1 MNPSTILL
9 LLLSLLLTQC
19 SWLLPKKEAQPE
31 LPPPTQEGKNTF
43 GCYLNGKS
51 WAPKGRLGFGKSSL
65 KMNIDPSFR
74 GGHLSV
80 IAYWYE
86 EGKVDQKISFYV
98 DSIPKYGAAT
108 YPFSCVVSGPYIDG
122 GSASFTDDLSACQ
135 YYYCNDD
142 SRIVSGHCTVT
153 RYDLVGRV
161 VSGTFEF
168 TLAKPGCDTV
178 RVTDGRFDLPV
189 Y

>member
-1 MNPSTILL
+1 MRPTTLPL
-9 LLLSLLLTQC
+9 LLLSLLLVQC
-19 SWLLPKKEAQPE
+19 SWLLPKKEVQPE
-31 LPPPTQEGKNTF
+31 LPPPTREGNNTF
-43 GCYLNGKS
+43 GCYLNGKP
-51 WAPKGRLGFGKSSL
+51 WTPKGRLGFGLSNLS
-65 KMNIDPSFR
+65 MTIEPSFR

-80 IAYWYE
+80 IAYRYE
-86 EGKVDQKISFYV
+86 EGKVDQEMGFYV

-108 YPFSCVVSGPYIDG
+108 YPFSCVVSGLYTDG
-122 GSASFTDDLSACQ
+122 GSASFTDNLSDCQ

-142 SRIVSGHCTVT
+142 SRIVSGYCTIT

-168 TLAKPGCDTV
+168 TLAKPGCDTA